1 MRCHKCGKEVGTV
14 AYCPYCGEKTG
25 RWVKAGKRLFA
36 AVLLAVVILGMI
48 PNVLGA
54 QDAGHS
60 EHMAEQTTPAAA
72 AIRLSKT
79 QERQEDRG
87 AVGAQVV
94 LLSSRKNT
102 SKPSIFAILEDCFG
116 EPSSET
122 YNEDDFKTVLIYEA
136 DTYPKKKVEKFIEEM
151 DDLGMTSF
159 LHSFSSSGGSK
170 VFTFYADVGS
180 SLIDGKWAKKTENVK
195 ITLDWEY
202 IKKAEI
208 FDEADI
214 PDEPEQEAVSES
226 SVVEKKCSW
235 CGGDG
240 KCRTCGGKGYQ
251 RKWVS
256 GTVREYVR
264 QNCTDCSI
272 PGKCR
277 YCNGKGT
284 KYETETTKKDSGSKT
299 KTVTEETTAKSKAST
314 NKSAEKS
321 TGKTTEKTTQ
331 KTTKKTTEE
340 TVKATEAKSEK
351 DTYAEAVS
359 AYNRGSYSTAK
370 KLFQEVSS
378 YGDSSKYLRLI
389 RIRNAGS
396 NIGVG
401 SKVYQSACGL
411 TDSDKQDIDDAAR
424 DFYFADTAEVL
435 VCNSDVASYYL
446 IGEWNGGSK
455 CYIHFIA
462 NNYGCRYNIG
472 SKLSTNYQD
481 TFAIND
487 GIVTVDVVGSCAKT
501 LKLTLTSPDCMEVY
515 TYEKGG
521 KCYTLNR

>member
-1 MRCHKCGKEVGTV
+1 MRCHKCGKEVGAA
-14 AYCPYCGEKTG
+14 AYCPYCGTKVE
-25 RWVKAGKRLFA
+25 
-36 AVLLAVVILGMI
+36 
-48 PNVLGA
+48 
-54 QDAGHS
+54 
-60 EHMAEQTTPAAA
+60 TTPHCPQCG
-72 AIRLSKT
+72 K
-79 QERQEDRG
+79 E
-87 AVGAQVV
+87 VG
-94 LLSSRKNT
+94 
-102 SKPSIFAILEDCFG
+102 
-116 EPSSET
+116 
-122 YNEDDFKTVLIYEA
+122 
-136 DTYPKKKVEKFIEEM
+136 DTPYCPHCGKKLGKKKKEKKTWKIALAIVVALIALNAIVG
-151 DDLGMTSF
+151 DDDDDA
-159 LHSFSSSGGSK
+159 K
-170 VFTFYADVGS
+170 
-180 SLIDGKWAKKTENVK
+180 KKTEK
-195 ITLDWEY
+195 S
-202 IKKAEI
+202 
-208 FDEADI
+208 
-214 PDEPEQEAVSES
+214 VSTS
-226 SVVEKKCSW
+226 QTTQLTKS
-235 CGGDG
+235 DG
-240 KCRTCGGKGYQ
+240 K
-251 RKWVS
+251 
-256 GTVREYVR
+256 
-264 QNCTDCSI
+264 
-272 PGKCR
+272 
-277 YCNGKGT
+277 T
-284 KYETETTKKDSGSKT
+284 KQS
-299 KTVTEETTAKSKAST
+299 ST
-314 NKSAEKS
+314 
-321 TGKTTEKTTQ
+321 
-331 KTTKKTTEE
+331 TTKKTTEE

-501 LKLTLTSPDCMEVY
+501 LKLTLVSPDCMEVY